1 MFLSIIITVYNIPE
15 EFLRECI
22 ESCLHQNIDKSDYE
36 IICVNDGSTNNS
48 LLILR
53 EYESKNINVRLLSQ
67 ENMGI
72 SGARNS
78 GIKIAQG
85 DYVWFV
91 DGDDYIAD
99 NSLGKLKDIA
109 FGMNVDRLHLGRYH
123 FIESLSNEKRKAYK
137 NGSLKTNHRVDTIF
151 ATSSLYK
158 RCFLKEN
165 HLSFRCEMKMAE
177 DLVFNF
183 EVDQIIHTESKV
195 DDIFYFYRILENS
208 LSHNSNKVLFAQK
221 FIEAHLTGCKI
232 VKNYYDNNTVKK
244 IKTIRYLHNDLGQVM
259 IKISYLN
266 FDEARKHLKDI
277 LDSRLVPYK
286 KWCSKGMSL
295 TLYTNIYS
303 FFLASVCRL
312 STVRVFFWVIRVYE
326 KIWSSKI
333 KKRVEKYVKNKFG

>member
-1 MFLSIIITVYNIPE
+1 MFLSIIIPVYNIPE

-36 IICVNDGSTNNS
+36 IICVDDGSTNDS
-48 LLILR
+48 ILILR

-195 DDIFYFYRILENS
+195 DDIFYF
-208 LSHNSNKVLFAQK
+208 
-221 FIEAHLTGCKI
+221 
-232 VKNYYDNNTVKK
+232 
-244 IKTIRYLHNDLGQVM
+244 
-259 IKISYLN
+259 
-266 FDEARKHLKDI
+266 
-277 LDSRLVPYK
+277 
-286 KWCSKGMSL
+286 
-295 TLYTNIYS
+295 
-303 FFLASVCRL
+303 
-312 STVRVFFWVIRVYE
+312 
-326 KIWSSKI
+326 
-333 KKRVEKYVKNKFG
+333 